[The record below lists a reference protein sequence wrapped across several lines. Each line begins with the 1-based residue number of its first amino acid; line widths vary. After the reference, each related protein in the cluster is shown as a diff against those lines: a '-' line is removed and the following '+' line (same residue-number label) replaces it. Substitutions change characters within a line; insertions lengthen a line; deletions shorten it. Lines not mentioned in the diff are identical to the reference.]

1 MKSLEQK
8 FNGEL
13 FFFVKKRTTIGS
25 QENGKDTP
33 IYVSATHVG
42 DRSSSLELS
51 WVSYIMLLFISLNS
65 YKCSYE
71 IKRNLLKQNW

>member
-33 IYVSATHVG
+33 YLCFSDTRRWSIFIVG
-42 DRSSSLELS
+42 IILSELYN
-51 WVSYIMLLFISLNS
+51 VVIH
-65 YKCSYE
+65 
-71 IKRNLLKQNW
+71 